1 MDSVPPLDTERVLAL
16 LPQGQFVMTSQ
27 FDGRRAGVLVR
38 WVCACADE
46 PLLISVSLRKG
57 HWISPMIRDSR
68 TFAVC
73 RLESTDRL
81 AAKKFA
87 ETNRAN
93 DGDPFDCMAV
103 TRLVSGAPVLVR
115 SSLCLDCEVVRH
127 IDLEADFE
135 LFIGKVLASNDQAI
149 PAAGTA

>member
-1 MDSVPPLDTERVLAL
+1 MDRLEALDSSRVLSL

-27 FDGRRAGVLVR
+27 FDGRRSGVLVR

-57 HWISPMIRDSR
+57 HWISPIIRDSR

-73 RLESTDRL
+73 RVQPSDRL
-81 AAKKFA
+81 VLKKFA
-87 ETNRAN
+87 ETTRAK

-103 TRLVSGAPVLVR
+103 SQLVSGSLR
-115 SSLCLDCEVVRH
+115 SSG
-127 IDLEADFE
+127 AT
-135 LFIGKVLASNDQAI
+135 
-149 PAAGTA
+149 AARGNP